1 MRQFRGQDGC
11 DAGAWSIG
19 KLSCNAIHSNTW
31 NHREVWCC
39 GRTSWTST
47 RSACLADTLPMRL
60 VEIVLIRSFPVQ
72 QPTYD
77 LAEWEPSMNNEST
90 LGGIWGL
97 SVIIVTG
104 FVYFMTSFTFWQS
117 LYVGVFWPIFLL
129 QTHLF
134 PTIDCIPVMRH

>member
-1 MRQFRGQDGC
+1 
-11 DAGAWSIG
+11 
-19 KLSCNAIHSNTW
+19 
-31 NHREVWCC
+31 
-39 GRTSWTST
+39 
-47 RSACLADTLPMRL
+47 
-60 VEIVLIRSFPVQ
+60 
-72 QPTYD
+72 
-77 LAEWEPSMNNEST
+77 MNNEST